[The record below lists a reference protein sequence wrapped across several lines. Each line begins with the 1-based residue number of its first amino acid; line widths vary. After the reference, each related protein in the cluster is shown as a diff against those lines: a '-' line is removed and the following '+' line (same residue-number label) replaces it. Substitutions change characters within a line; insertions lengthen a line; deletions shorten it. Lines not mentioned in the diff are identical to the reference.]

1 MRRLAVPL
9 LLLVPFF
16 ELPAAAQTAPGEKDK
31 PTTSRALDAAT
42 QPVEDVNLKK
52 DEIPQDLLDIL
63 DDPYSLKGIRKCAE
77 VRAAVEKLDA
87 VLGPDL
93 DVEIA
98 EDKGK
103 KRADTVLR
111 LSGNF
116 LSNLILPFR
125 GIVREISGSAENQ
138 RRYRAAIVT
147 GVARRSFLKGYGAAK
162 GCKPPAAPLPLK
174 VISRQVE
181 SPAGSEITANKQ

>member
-1 MRRLAVPL
+1 MRRFIVPL
-9 LLLVPFF
+9 LLLATFPSA
-16 ELPAAAQTAPGEKDK
+16 AAAQVAPGEKDK
-31 PTTSRALDAAT
+31 PTLNRALDAAA

-63 DDPYSLKGIRKCAE
+63 DDPYSLKGIRKCSE
-77 VRAAVEKLDA
+77 VRAAVERLDA
-87 VLGPDL
+87 VLGADL

-98 EDKGK
+98 EDRGK

-138 RRYRAAIVT
+138 RRYRAAVIT
-147 GVARRSFLKGYGAAK
+147 GVARRSFLKGYGASK
-162 GCKPPAAPLPLK
+162 GCKPPAAPLP
-174 VISRQVE
+174 VSATQIEAQASRK
-181 SPAGSEITANKQ
+181 SS

>member
-1 MRRLAVPL
+1 MRRFAVPL
-9 LLLVPFF
+9 LFSIIA
-16 ELPAAAQTAPGEKDK
+16 LPAAAQTAPGEKDK

-42 QPVEDVNLKK
+42 QPVEDINLKK

-63 DDPYSLKGIRKCAE
+63 DDPYSLKGIRKCTE

-93 DVEIA
+93 DVQIA

-138 RRYRAAIVT
+138 RRYKAAIVT
-147 GVARRSFLKGYGAAK
+147 GVARRSFLKGYGASK
-162 GCKPPAAPLPLK
+162 GCKPPAAPLPLSAAK
-174 VISRQVE
+174 IEAQASR
-181 SPAGSEITANKQ
+181 SSS